1 MEIANLSLQNFR
13 NYQSEK
19 IKFSS
24 GVNVFK
30 GQNGQ
35 GKTNILEA
43 IYYLLT
49 GKSYRIRK
57 EQELI
62 YWGENAFHLF
72 GEFLAFDRKLS
83 LESHYLDK
91 LKIVKIN
98 QVPCKK
104 LSDFVGTV
112 NVVFFSP
119 DDLIM
124 VKGGPA
130 ERRRFL
136 DLHITQLYSQHVHL
150 LNSYNKVL
158 HQKAALLKN
167 LTQMSKASK
176 ISNIE
181 IWNEQLLDL
190 GSKIIRNRCKFTQIL
205 AQKSKEI
212 YNQLSSG
219 EEELS
224 LNYLALGHQDVEK
237 ALNEFPVLLAEKM
250 NQEIER
256 QMILVGPHR
265 DDLNFQL
272 NGKSARIYASQ
283 GQQRSIVLSLKL
295 AELEVIHQEK
305 DEYPLLLLDDVLSEL
320 DIFRREYLLEF
331 IQPIRQALIT
341 MTSAE
346 KPPNKIAALF
356 QVDKGHIGRIN

>member
-1 MEIANLSLQNFR
+1 MEIAKLYLQNFR
-13 NYQSEK
+13 NYKNEK
-19 IKFSS
+19 IQFSS
-24 GVNVFK
+24 GINVLQ

-49 GKSYRIRK
+49 GKSYRVRK

-62 YWGENAFHLF
+62 FWGENAFHIF
-72 GEFLAFDRKLS
+72 GDFLAYERRLS

-91 LKIVKIN
+91 RKIVKIN
-98 QVPCKK
+98 HVPCKK
-104 LSDFVGTV
+104 LSDFVGTI

-136 DLHITQLYSQHVHL
+136 DLHITQLNSRHVHL
-150 LNSYNKVL
+150 LNDYNKVL
-158 HQKAALLKN
+158 HQKAALLKSSIQ
-167 LTQMSKASK
+167 TSKV
-176 ISNIE
+176 SNIE

-190 GSKIIRNRCKFTQIL
+190 GSKIIRNRWRFTQII
-205 AQKSKEI
+205 AKKSKEI
-212 YNQLSSG
+212 YYQLSSG

-224 LNYLALGHQDVEK
+224 INYLALGHQDVEE
-237 ALNEFPVLLAEKM
+237 ALHEFPILLEEKM
-250 NQEIER
+250 KQEIER

-295 AELEVIHQEK
+295 AELEVIYQEK
-305 DEYPLLLLDDVLSEL
+305 GEYPLLLLDDVLSEL

-346 KPPNKIAALF
+346 KPSTEIASLF

>member
-1 MEIANLSLQNFR
+1 MEIAKLSLQNFR
-13 NYQSEK
+13 NYKHEE
-19 IKFSS
+19 ITFSP
-24 GVNVFK
+24 GINVLK

-35 GKTNILEA
+35 GKTNALEA

-49 GKSYRIRK
+49 GKSYRVRK

-62 YWGENAFHLF
+62 YWGENAFHLY
-72 GEFLAFDRKLS
+72 GEFLAYNRRLN

-91 LKIVKIN
+91 HKIVKIN
-98 QVPCKK
+98 QVPCRK
-104 LSDFVGTV
+104 LSDFVGTI

-136 DLHITQLYSQHVHL
+136 DLHITQLYSRHVHL
-150 LNSYNKVL
+150 LNNYNKVL
-158 HQKAALLKN
+158 HQKGALLRSSVQTSRAAKIAN
-167 LTQMSKASK
+167 L
-176 ISNIE
+176 E
-181 IWNEQLLDL
+181 IWNEQLIDL
-190 GSKIIRNRCKFTQIL
+190 GSKIIRNRSKFTQIL

-212 YNQLSSG
+212 YKQISSG
-219 EEELS
+219 EEELNLS
-224 LNYLALGHQDVEK
+224 YLALGHQDVER
-237 ALNEFPVLLAEKM
+237 ALEEFPTMLNEKM
-250 NQEIER
+250 NQEIDR

-295 AELEVIHQEK
+295 AELEVIYQEK
-305 DEYPLLLLDDVLSEL
+305 GEYPLLLLDDVLSEL
-320 DIFRREYLLEF
+320 DVFRREYLLEF
-331 IQPIRQALIT
+331 IQQIRQALIT

-346 KPPNKIAALF
+346 RLPTEKASLF
-356 QVDKGHIGRIN
+356 QVNKGHIGRIN